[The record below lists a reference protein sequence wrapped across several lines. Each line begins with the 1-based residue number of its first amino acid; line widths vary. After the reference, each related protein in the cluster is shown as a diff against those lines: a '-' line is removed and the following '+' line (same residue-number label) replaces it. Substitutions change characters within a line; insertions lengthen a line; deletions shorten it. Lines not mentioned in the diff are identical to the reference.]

1 MKFENVVMKGK
12 KEFEEQPDTGIKTSF
27 KSFSKCLRKTEP
39 ATAYNVD
46 RYS

>member
-12 KEFEEQPDTGIKTSF
+12 KQFEEQPDTGIKTSF
-27 KSFSKCLRKTEP
+27 KSSKCLRKTEP